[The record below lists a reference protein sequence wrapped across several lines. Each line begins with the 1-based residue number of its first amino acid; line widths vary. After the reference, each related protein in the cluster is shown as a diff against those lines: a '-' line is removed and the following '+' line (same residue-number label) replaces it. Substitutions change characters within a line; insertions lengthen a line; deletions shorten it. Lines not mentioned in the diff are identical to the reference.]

1 MVADDKKPE
10 YAAYLAQNPHTE
22 KGAFDAACMLFPQAT
37 GLALWVAHNWRHDPV
52 VIAERDRIEAEAKAN
67 VPVRSKAEVLA
78 AVWENSER
86 AWEPKDRIAALKL
99 YADLCEYTPKT
110 GPQVVVNNRPSNVMV
125 VKDHGEDGDW
135 EAKLAKQQ
143 NELTTGKYVIASRMH

>member
-1 MVADDKKPE
+1 MVDDSKKPE
-10 YAAYLAQNPHTE
+10 YAAFLAQHPHTE

-37 GLALWVAHNWRHDPV
+37 GLALWVAHNWRNDPV
-52 VIAERDRIEAEAKAN
+52 VIALRDDIEAEAKAN
-67 VPVRSKAEVLA
+67 VPVRTKPEVLA
-78 AVWENSER
+78 KVWEVAES

-99 YADLCEYTPKT
+99 YSDLCEYTPKT

-125 VKDHGEDGDW
+125 VKDHGEDSDW

-143 NELTTGKYVIASRMH
+143 NELTTGKYVIANSVH